1 MRGAKRAEGGA
12 RPRTRPLLDRAAAP
26 THALIPAR
34 AMDDKPTAVGGEEHY
49 SLRWNNHQAHLLR
62 SFEALLHAETL
73 VDVTLVC
80 AERRVRAHK
89 VLLGACSP
97 LFRRI
102 FSENP
107 CKHPVIVLKDFQGWE
122 VQAVVDFMYRGEVSV
137 AQEQLGTVIRA
148 GESLQ
153 VRGLADQDREE
164 HARSPP
170 PTPLARS
177 PVQTTPPA
185 PSPPVSPASPQ
196 PRRKQ
201 ARPRRRSGESDT
213 PENLSMR
220 RSPSGGLKSV
230 RLSRPR
236 SPPKQEQ
243 EEPEAEVPP
252 PPRMFP
258 SHQDM
263 FPPVP
268 PAVSALSLTPPH
280 MFGMDSPLGL
290 FPPGMEHK
298 MYPLMDVEHR
308 GPPLD
313 AQLFTNVKKKWRPKG
328 QHSAPRGG
336 PPRSWTNAELTEALQ
351 HVWNKKMTTSQA
363 SRIFGI
369 PYNSLLM
376 YVRGKYGKSLKLEQL
391 RKDCIGGPLD
401 VLNLNSGNNNNNQPS
416 SKHHEKDDHH
426 VSQRP
431 ASSEPD
437 IASNMF
443 NPFQQGFYPEFPPGF
458 PMPLNMLHLLPPNE
472 KARELYQSMPMA
484 LDSLSGVTKEED
496 CKSDRSKENS
506 ADEEGDPYRAPSH
519 PPHPPDN
526 RTLLHH
532 NGQD

>member
-1 MRGAKRAEGGA
+1 MCRYSSNVTHVWRTARGWEGVGARVCGVGGAGGGATGARRPHASRRRHSRDTAAPSARPQPHSVHSALVSLPRHTSARPRHLPARARANTIQLTHSSRAVRNFSVTKCFIELEQIIICELWRKSEMRSRSSGKEILWERVGARGDKRAEGGA
-12 RPRTRPLLDRAAAP
+12 TPRTRPLADSDGHAARAAS
-26 THALIPAR
+26 

-164 HARSPP
+164 QARSPP

-185 PSPPVSPASPQ
+185 PSPPASPASPQ

-220 RSPSGGLKSV
+220 RSPSCGLKAV
-230 RLSRPR
+230 RLARPR
-236 SPPKQEQ
+236 SPPKQEP
-243 EEPEAEVPP
+243 EEPEPETHP
-252 PPRMFP
+252 PPRMFQP
-258 SHQDM
+258 HQDM

-280 MFGMDSPLGL
+280 SKYI
-290 FPPGMEHK
+290 PP
-298 MYPLMDVEHR
+298 
-308 GPPLD
+308 
-313 AQLFTNVKKKWRPKG
+313 
-328 QHSAPRGG
+328 
-336 PPRSWTNAELTEALQ
+336 
-351 HVWNKKMTTSQA
+351 
-363 SRIFGI
+363 
-369 PYNSLLM
+369 
-376 YVRGKYGKSLKLEQL
+376 
-391 RKDCIGGPLD
+391 
-401 VLNLNSGNNNNNQPS
+401 
-416 SKHHEKDDHH
+416 
-426 VSQRP
+426 
-431 ASSEPD
+431 
-437 IASNMF
+437 
-443 NPFQQGFYPEFPPGF
+443 
-458 PMPLNMLHLLPPNE
+458 
-472 KARELYQSMPMA
+472 
-484 LDSLSGVTKEED
+484 
-496 CKSDRSKENS
+496 
-506 ADEEGDPYRAPSH
+506 
-519 PPHPPDN
+519 
-526 RTLLHH
+526 
-532 NGQD
+532 

>member
-1 MRGAKRAEGGA
+1 
-12 RPRTRPLLDRAAAP
+12 
-26 THALIPAR
+26 
-34 AMDDKPTAVGGEEHY
+34 MDDKPTAVGGEEHY

-102 FSENP
+102 FNENP

-153 VRGLADQDREE
+153 VRGLTDQDREE
-164 HARSPP
+164 QARSPP

-220 RSPSGGLKSV
+220 RSPSGGLKAV
-230 RLSRPR
+230 RLARPR

-243 EEPEAEVPP
+243 SDEPETEVPP

-268 PAVSALSLTPPH
+268 PAAVSALSLTPPH
-280 MFGMDSPLGL
+280 MFGIDSPLGL

-298 MYPLMDVEHR
+298 MYPMMDVEHR
-308 GPPLD
+308 APPLD

-401 VLNLNSGNNNNNQPS
+401 VLNMNSGNNNNNHPP
-416 SKHHEKDDHH
+416 SKHQHDKEDHQNS
-426 VSQRP
+426 SQRP

-437 IASNMF
+437 IASNPMF
-443 NPFQQGFYPEFPPGF
+443 NPFSQGFYPEFPPGF
-458 PMPLNMLHLLPPNE
+458 PMPLNMLHLLPPND

-506 ADEEGDPYRAPSH
+506 ADEEGDSYRAPAH

>member
-1 MRGAKRAEGGA
+1 MCGGA
-12 RPRTRPLLDRAAAP
+12 GGRACVRRGGAGGGPRRAAAARRLRP
-26 THALIPAR
+26 DIWLFGIRATPSYCALVSQFTPRSRLFERRKGWSAGCEAGGGRRSAAQAPVGVRRGSAHASTPAR

-164 HARSPP
+164 RQERSPTPVARSPAQA
-170 PTPLARS
+170 T
-177 PVQTTPPA
+177 PA

-220 RSPSGGLKSV
+220 RSPSGLKAV
-230 RLSRPR
+230 RLARPR
-236 SPPKQEQ
+236 SPPKEAD
-243 EEPEAEVPP
+243 EPENEAPP

-258 SHQDM
+258 PHQDM

-268 PAVSALSLTPPH
+268 PSAVSALSLTPPH
-280 MFGMDSPLGL
+280 
-290 FPPGMEHK
+290 
-298 MYPLMDVEHR
+298 R
-308 GPPLD
+308 
-313 AQLFTNVKKKWRPKG
+313 
-328 QHSAPRGG
+328 
-336 PPRSWTNAELTEALQ
+336 
-351 HVWNKKMTTSQA
+351 
-363 SRIFGI
+363 
-369 PYNSLLM
+369 
-376 YVRGKYGKSLKLEQL
+376 
-391 RKDCIGGPLD
+391 
-401 VLNLNSGNNNNNQPS
+401 SGNNTKPVATS
-416 SKHHEKDDHH
+416 ADDW
-426 VSQRP
+426 
-431 ASSEPD
+431 
-437 IASNMF
+437 
-443 NPFQQGFYPEFPPGF
+443 
-458 PMPLNMLHLLPPNE
+458 
-472 KARELYQSMPMA
+472 LYQSCNVPGSITFV
-484 LDSLSGVTKEED
+484 LGLGD
-496 CKSDRSKENS
+496 C
-506 ADEEGDPYRAPSH
+506 GQ
-519 PPHPPDN
+519 
-526 RTLLHH
+526 LLIP
-532 NGQD
+532 NTNPKFILID

>member
-1 MRGAKRAEGGA
+1 MSDRKGWGVRGAKRAEGGA
-12 RPRTRPLLDRAAAP
+12 KPRTRPLLDRGEVL
-26 THALIPAR
+26 THAFIPAR
-34 AMDDKPTAVGGEEHY
+34 EMDDKPSAVGGEEHY

-164 HARSPP
+164 PARSPTA
-170 PTPLARS
+170 TPLARS
-177 PVQTTPPA
+177 PAQATPPA

-220 RSPSGGLKSV
+220 RSPSGGLKAV

-252 PPRMFP
+252 PPRMFAP
-258 SHQDM
+258 HQDM

-268 PAVSALSLTPPH
+268 PAAVSALSLTPPH
-280 MFGMDSPLGL
+280 S
-290 FPPGMEHK
+290 K
-298 MYPLMDVEHR
+298 YPL
-308 GPPLD
+308 
-313 AQLFTNVKKKWRPKG
+313 
-328 QHSAPRGG
+328 
-336 PPRSWTNAELTEALQ
+336 
-351 HVWNKKMTTSQA
+351 
-363 SRIFGI
+363 
-369 PYNSLLM
+369 
-376 YVRGKYGKSLKLEQL
+376 KYFFRFS
-391 RKDCIGGPLD
+391 
-401 VLNLNSGNNNNNQPS
+401 
-416 SKHHEKDDHH
+416 
-426 VSQRP
+426 
-431 ASSEPD
+431 
-437 IASNMF
+437 
-443 NPFQQGFYPEFPPGF
+443 
-458 PMPLNMLHLLPPNE
+458 
-472 KARELYQSMPMA
+472 
-484 LDSLSGVTKEED
+484 
-496 CKSDRSKENS
+496 
-506 ADEEGDPYRAPSH
+506 
-519 PPHPPDN
+519 
-526 RTLLHH
+526 
-532 NGQD
+532 

>member
-12 RPRTRPLLDRAAAP
+12 RPRTRPPADRAAAP
-26 THALIPAR
+26 THALTPAR

-153 VRGLADQDREE
+153 VRGLADQDRDQEQ
-164 HARSPP
+164 ARSPP

-185 PSPPVSPASPQ
+185 PSPPASPASPQ

-220 RSPSGGLKSV
+220 RSPSGGLKAV
-230 RLSRPR
+230 RLARPR

-243 EEPEAEVPP
+243 SDEPETEVPP

-268 PAVSALSLTPPH
+268 PAAVSALSLTPPH
-280 MFGMDSPLGL
+280 S
-290 FPPGMEHK
+290 E
-298 MYPLMDVEHR
+298 YPFEMIFL
-308 GPPLD
+308 
-313 AQLFTNVKKKWRPKG
+313 
-328 QHSAPRGG
+328 
-336 PPRSWTNAELTEALQ
+336 EAF
-351 HVWNKKMTTSQA
+351 V
-363 SRIFGI
+363 II
-369 PYNSLLM
+369 
-376 YVRGKYGKSLKLEQL
+376 
-391 RKDCIGGPLD
+391 
-401 VLNLNSGNNNNNQPS
+401 
-416 SKHHEKDDHH
+416 
-426 VSQRP
+426 
-431 ASSEPD
+431 
-437 IASNMF
+437 
-443 NPFQQGFYPEFPPGF
+443 
-458 PMPLNMLHLLPPNE
+458 
-472 KARELYQSMPMA
+472 
-484 LDSLSGVTKEED
+484 
-496 CKSDRSKENS
+496 
-506 ADEEGDPYRAPSH
+506 
-519 PPHPPDN
+519 
-526 RTLLHH
+526 TLLF
-532 NGQD
+532 

>member
-1 MRGAKRAEGGA
+1 MSDERVGVRGAKRAEGGA
-12 RPRTRPLLDRAAAP
+12 RPRTRPPADRAAAP
-26 THALIPAR
+26 THALTPTR

-102 FSENP
+102 FNENP

-153 VRGLADQDREE
+153 VRGLTDQDREE
-164 HARSPP
+164 QARSPP

-220 RSPSGGLKSV
+220 RSPSGGLKAV
-230 RLSRPR
+230 RLARPR

-243 EEPEAEVPP
+243 SDEPETEVPP

-268 PAVSALSLTPPH
+268 PAAVSALSLTPPH
-280 MFGMDSPLGL
+280 SKYNIFLFVYLNRITINQHINYWTYIFRDS
-290 FPPGMEHK
+290 
-298 MYPLMDVEHR
+298 
-308 GPPLD
+308 
-313 AQLFTNVKKKWRPKG
+313 
-328 QHSAPRGG
+328 
-336 PPRSWTNAELTEALQ
+336 
-351 HVWNKKMTTSQA
+351 
-363 SRIFGI
+363 
-369 PYNSLLM
+369 
-376 YVRGKYGKSLKLEQL
+376 
-391 RKDCIGGPLD
+391 
-401 VLNLNSGNNNNNQPS
+401 
-416 SKHHEKDDHH
+416 
-426 VSQRP
+426 
-431 ASSEPD
+431 
-437 IASNMF
+437 
-443 NPFQQGFYPEFPPGF
+443 
-458 PMPLNMLHLLPPNE
+458 
-472 KARELYQSMPMA
+472 
-484 LDSLSGVTKEED
+484 
-496 CKSDRSKENS
+496 
-506 ADEEGDPYRAPSH
+506 
-519 PPHPPDN
+519 
-526 RTLLHH
+526 
-532 NGQD
+532 